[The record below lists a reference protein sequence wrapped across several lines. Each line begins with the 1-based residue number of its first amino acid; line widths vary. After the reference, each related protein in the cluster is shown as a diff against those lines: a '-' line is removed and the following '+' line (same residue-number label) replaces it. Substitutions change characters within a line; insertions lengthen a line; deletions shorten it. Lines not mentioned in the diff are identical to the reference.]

1 MNVSFEICKGSTRK
15 GKGRKMPITVTSD
28 QVLQKFGSL
37 YHQPSHCW
45 SQRRWSQRRFIHKDW
60 KSKGYNFKLLT
71 KKPNVLIRASMTNI

>member
-28 QVLQKFGSL
+28 QALQKFGSL
-37 YHQPSHCW
+37 YHQPSHCC
-45 SQRRWSQRRFIHKDW
+45 SQRRFIHKDW

-71 KKPNVLIRASMTNI
+71 KKPNVLIREPA